1 MWRRM
6 ILLNEKTATSMSTA
20 LTMKGACVHRNSGTT
35 LLPCRWCTRPL
46 QQLHIYQTVRHHNP
60 EDSNLVAHCCEG
72 PKSRREKEHPLAPTF
87 WNTKIKK
94 YQGLQ
99 REKNC
104 TVLYTTFCKME
115 GGQEGGAAQGL
126 LLPAKPVDLFTPP
139 QSIQTQLGSPC
150 SYEYIQHRPRIAS
163 LASLIA

>member
-1 MWRRM
+1 MSWCKLTLHFSGMWRRM

-115 GGQEGGAAQGL
+115 GGQEGGGSTRSASPRQTSRLVYASAVHSDAARL
-126 LLPAKPVDLFTPP
+126 TV
-139 QSIQTQLGSPC
+139 
-150 SYEYIQHRPRIAS
+150 
-163 LASLIA
+163 